1 MAKLFVFSSL
11 FSIRDTRVEYNY
23 ADYLK
28 KKDVNL
34 IGLWNIS
41 GELLKK
47 SSNLIY

>member
-23 ADYLK
+23 ADYQ